1 MDLSQQ
7 SNTTAQVLVAEDN
20 RINQKIVKELL
31 HKEGYTATVVGN
43 GKEAL
48 ALLNEQMFQLLIL
61 DFNMPELNGLDT
73 LKAIRSNPDERINSI
88 PVFLFTAEQDQQH
101 IQDIQAYGIDF
112 LLQKPINQAQL
123 SQALKQIGHSPGE
136 TYAPTTKPSM
146 EYLFSITGGNIEL
159 MNELIDIFIKEVPES
174 VMKIKEF
181 HQNRQWSSVKTLA
194 HKLRPNYKYVG
205 GAEAEALLMLLETDL
220 GNEQNQQQYGTAI
233 HTLELITS
241 NIIQALLKEKQ
252 KLQ

>member
-1 MDLSQQ
+1 MDLSQS
-7 SNTTAQVLVAEDN
+7 SNTPAHVLVAEDN

-31 HKEGYTATVVGN
+31 RKEGYTATVVAN

-48 ALLNEQMFQLLIL
+48 ALLNEQSFQLLIL

-73 LKAIRSNPDERINSI
+73 LKAIRSNPDKRINSI

-123 SQALKQIGHSPGE
+123 SQALKQTGHSRDE
-136 TYAPTTKPSM
+136 TIAPTTKPSM
-146 EYLFSITGGNIEL
+146 EYLFSITGGNTEL
-159 MNELIDIFIKEVPES
+159 MTELIDIFIKEVPEA
-174 VMKIKEF
+174 VMKIKDFYHNE
-181 HQNRQWSSVKTLA
+181 QWASIKNLA
-194 HKLRPNYKYVG
+194 HKLRPNYKYI
-205 GAEAEALLMLLETDL
+205 GAAEVEELLKTLEIEPDS
-220 GNEQNQQQYGTAI
+220 EQNQQQYGTAI

-241 NIIQALLKEKQ
+241 HIIQELLKEKQ
-252 KLQ
+252 KLS

>member
-1 MDLSQQ
+1 MDLSQS
-7 SNTTAQVLVAEDN
+7 SNTPAHVLVAEDN

-31 HKEGYTATVVGN
+31 RKEGYTATVVAN

-48 ALLNEQMFQLLIL
+48 ALLNEQSFQLLIL

-73 LKAIRSNPDERINSI
+73 LKAIRSNPDKRINSI

-123 SQALKQIGHSPGE
+123 SQALKQTGHSRDE
-136 TYAPTTKPSM
+136 TIAQTTKPSM
-146 EYLFSITGGNIEL
+146 EYLFSITGGNTEL
-159 MNELIDIFIKEVPES
+159 MTELIDIFIKEVPEA
-174 VMKIKEF
+174 VMKIKDFYHNE
-181 HQNRQWSSVKTLA
+181 QWASIKNLA
-194 HKLRPNYKYVG
+194 HKLRPNYKYI
-205 GAEAEALLMLLETDL
+205 GAAEVEELLKTLEIEPDS
-220 GNEQNQQQYGTAI
+220 EQNQQQYGTAI

-241 NIIQALLKEKQ
+241 HIIQALLKEKQ
-252 KLQ
+252 KLS

>member
-1 MDLSQQ
+1 MDLSQP
-7 SNTTAQVLVAEDN
+7 SNTPAQVLVAEDN

-31 HKEGYTATVVGN
+31 RKEGYTATIVAN

-48 ALLNEQMFQLLIL
+48 TLLNEKSFQLLIL

-112 LLQKPINQAQL
+112 LLQKPINQPQL
-123 SQALKQIGHSPGE
+123 SQALKQIGHSTAE
-136 TYAPTTKPSM
+136 IYTSRTKPNM
-146 EYLFSITGGNIEL
+146 EYLFSITGGNTEL
-159 MNELIDIFIKEVPES
+159 MTELMDIFIKEVPEAI
-174 VMKIKEF
+174 MKIKEF
-181 HQNRQWSSVKTLA
+181 HHNEQWSCVKTLA

-205 GAEAEALLMLLETDL
+205 AAEVEELLKTLEIEPDS
-220 GNEQNQQQYGTAI
+220 EQNQQPYETAI